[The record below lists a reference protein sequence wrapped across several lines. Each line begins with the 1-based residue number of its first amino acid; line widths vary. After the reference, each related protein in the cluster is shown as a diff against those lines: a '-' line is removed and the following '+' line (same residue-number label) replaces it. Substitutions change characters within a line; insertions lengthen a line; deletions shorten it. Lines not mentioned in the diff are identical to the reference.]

1 MEITLRKARSSD
13 SEIIL
18 AWRNEPS
25 TIPWMGNKRALSSD
39 EHQAWFTKMLD
50 DPDCLFFI
58 IEISGNPVGQ
68 LRYHRNDT
76 SFENTARVSLNLT
89 EKMHGKG
96 IATRA
101 FKKGSELVKE
111 LDFAKIIV
119 GYPLPTN
126 LASIKALEKAGY
138 VREKMV
144 AMHNTTHLI
153 MLHHL
158 SGDNNASVE

>member
-1 MEITLRKARSSD
+1 MEITLRKARLSD

-18 AWRNEPS
+18 IWRNEPS
-25 TIPWMGNKRALSSD
+25 TIPWMGNKRVLSSL
-39 EHQAWFTKMLD
+39 EHRTWFTKTLN
-50 DPDCLFFI
+50 DPNCLFFI

-76 SFENTARVSLNLT
+76 SFKDAARVSLNLT

-96 IATRA
+96 IATWA
-101 FKKGSELVKE
+101 FKKGSELVKK

-138 VREKMV
+138 VRDKMV

-158 SGDNNASVE
+158 SGDNNAPVE